1 MIKWNADKAKNL
13 IKTVKRHE
21 GFRSRPYKDT
31 EGNLTVGYGR
41 SLSTNPMSESEAEH
55 LMLNDLN
62 KSYMMLQQFW
72 WFRDLD
78 DVRKE
83 VLVELCYNIGIGG
96 VFSFKRMIEALKN
109 SDYVGARDELL
120 DSRWFNQVAR
130 SRSNDM
136 GYRLLYGRYK
146 EDVE

>member
-1 MIKWNADKAKNL
+1 MIKWNAEKAKNL

-21 GFRSRPYKDT
+21 GFRAKPYKDT

-41 SLSTNPMSESEAEH
+41 SLNTNPMSESEAEF

-62 KSYMMLQQFW
+62 KSYMLLQQYW
-72 WFRDLD
+72 WFRELD

-83 VLVELCYNIGIGG
+83 VLVELCFNIGIGG
-96 VFSFKRMIEALKN
+96 VFSFKKMIAAIK
-109 SDYVGARDELL
+109 DKDFVRARDELL

-130 SRSNDM
+130 SRSHDM
-136 GYRLLYGRYK
+136 GYRLLYGAHQ